1 MNNNGGFTSKT
12 LREFFNDAE
21 APPGFIYFIDDEP
34 VVQIDLFE
42 KFYTLFW
49 LGPTSLT
56 TFIESFSHIVSDL
69 KNSSPLIDSILI
81 GPAFEGSVSVVVNQL
96 RRSIDRPEMGT
107 GTPRARYKK
116 ELQTIERSD
125 TQTFD
130 TLKNRLN
137 NFVTPF
143 LSDIVSIQSEVKTK
157 FNNRDY
163 EISLWADTQQS
174 KKKNKETG
182 ITSNLPIT
190 NSLTELL
197 ENTCPTAKA
206 MPRLDFDVFMSEI
219 RSKIA
224 DRGYY

>member
-1 MNNNGGFTSKT
+1 MNNHGFKSKS
-12 LREFFNDAE
+12 LREFFNDTE
-21 APPGFIYFIDDEP
+21 APSGFVYFKDDEP

-42 KFYTLFW
+42 EFYTLFW
-49 LGPTSLT
+49 LGPTGLT
-56 TFIESFSHIVSDL
+56 TFIDSFSRIVRDL

-81 GPAFEGSVSVVVNQL
+81 SPAFEGSVSLVVDEL
-96 RRSIDRPEMGT
+96 RPSLDTPEIGT
-107 GTPRARYKK
+107 GTLRTRHKK

-125 TQTFD
+125 TQSFD
-130 TLKNRLN
+130 TLRNRLN

-143 LSDIVSIQSEVKTK
+143 LTDTISIQSEVKTK

-182 ITSNLPIT
+182 ITSNLPLT
-190 NSLTELL
+190 NSLTALL
-197 ENTCPTAKA
+197 KETCPAADT
-206 MPRLDFDVFMSEI
+206 MPQQDFDRFMSEI
-219 RSKIA
+219 RTKIA